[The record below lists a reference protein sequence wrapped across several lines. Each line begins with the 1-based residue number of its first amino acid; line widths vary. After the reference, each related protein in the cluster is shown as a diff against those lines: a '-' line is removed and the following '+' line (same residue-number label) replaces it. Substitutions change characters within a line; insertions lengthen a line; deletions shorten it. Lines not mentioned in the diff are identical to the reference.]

1 MNKNLKSKIDEEKIK
16 LGNKIKLLRKSKK
29 ITQLELAEMT
39 GYNSR
44 VAISDIENGKNAIPS
59 NKLELFAK
67 ALNVNKSELVSEKPT
82 LPTSNIQKLEAEF
95 VKIPLFNSISAGYG
109 AIIDNTYIDDFDVEY
124 ELLPSFYGWEN
135 CFAVRVKGDSMA
147 PEIPDGAIAI
157 INVNLPIENNQIGAF
172 SVYDASFLK
181 RKKILN
187 NTILLVSNNSDYEPI
202 IVTKNTEYREI
213 GKLIQVN
220 IKY

>member
-1 MNKNLKSKIDEEKIK
+1 MASKELGKRIK
-16 LGNKIKLLRKSKK
+16 EIRKSKK
-29 ITQLELAEMT
+29 ITQLELANAV
-39 GYNSR
+39 GY
-44 VAISDIENGKNAIPS
+44 SDRSMITKIEKGMVDLPESKIILIA
-59 NKLELFAK
+59 E
-67 ALNVNKSELVSEKPT
+67 ALGITPHYLVGWENEKT